1 MINKTKIYGSLA
13 GLGFFLALIPNVA
26 LAQEMEIE
34 MPVSEGEQTSQF
46 QKIEQP
52 LSLKLAVAV
61 GGLGLIGAE
70 LWWFMFSGRSF
81 EVSSKRWPPSGITKT
96 KSQKALVKEG
106 IQEVDVTVDGGYTP
120 DRIEVAVGEPV
131 KLNFYRKDPSSCLEQ
146 VLLPDFNKALDLTLN
161 QTTSV
166 EIVPDK
172 PGEYTFTCGMN
183 MYRGVV
189 IAE

>member
-1 MINKTKIYGSLA
+1 MINKTKIYGRLA

-26 LAQEMEIE
+26 LAQEMEVE

-70 LWWFMFSGRSF
+70 LWWFMFS
-81 EVSSKRWPPSGITKT
+81 KT
-96 KSQKALVKEG
+96 KSRKALVKEG
-106 IQEVDVTVDGGYTP
+106 IQEVDIVVDGGYTP

-131 KLNFYRKDPSSCLEQ
+131 KLNFYRKDPSGCLEQ

>member
-26 LAQEMEIE
+26 LAQEMEVE

-70 LWWFMFSGRSF
+70 LWWFMFS
-81 EVSSKRWPPSGITKT
+81 KT
-96 KSQKALVKEG
+96 ESRKARVLQGV
-106 IQEVDVTVDGGYTP
+106 QEVDITVDGGYTP
-120 DRIEVAVGEPV
+120 DRIEVAAGEPV
-131 KLNFYRKDPSSCLEQ
+131 KLNFYRKDPSGCLEQ

>member
-1 MINKTKIYGSLA
+1 MFNKNKFVSSLA
-13 GLGFFLALIPNVA
+13 GLGFFLALTTNSV
-26 LAQEMEIE
+26 LAQKKTEVE
-34 MPVSEGEQTSQF
+34 MPASAVEQTSQF

-70 LWWFMFSGRSF
+70 LWWFMFS
-81 EVSSKRWPPSGITKT
+81 KT
-96 KSQKALVKEG
+96 KSQKARVEQG
-106 IQEVDVTVDGGYTP
+106 IQSVDIVVDGGYTP
-120 DRIEVAVGEPV
+120 DRIEVSAGEPV
-131 KLNFYRKDPSSCLEQ
+131 KLNFYRQDPSSCLEQ

-166 EIVPDK
+166 EIVPEK

-183 MYRGVV
+183 MYRGV
-189 IAE
+189 IKAEEP